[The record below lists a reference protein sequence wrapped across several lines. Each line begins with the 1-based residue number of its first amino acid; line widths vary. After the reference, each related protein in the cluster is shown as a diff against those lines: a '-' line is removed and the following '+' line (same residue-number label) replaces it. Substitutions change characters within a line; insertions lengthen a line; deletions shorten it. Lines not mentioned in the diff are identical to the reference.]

1 MSQIEECVTL
11 KNVLRL
17 EKWAIKKFVKGR
29 KMCHIWKNGSVRK
42 MGHKWKNV
50 QQLEKCVTL
59 KKRVTGR
66 RMCHS

>member
-17 EKWAIKKFVKGR
+17 EKWAIEKFVKGR
-29 KMCHIWKNGSVRK
+29 KMCHIRKNGSVRK

-50 QQLEKCVTL
+50 QHLEKCVTL
-59 KKRVTGR
+59 KKHVTGR